1 MLSRCLHDCQ
11 MSDMKLRRGA
21 AASGKSRR
29 RIEKA
34 FRPKI
39 SGGLQAALALRLTR
53 FYYYDR
59 AAAKYVYKKH
69 CFFVHFKSCSDYF
82 SCCFISR
89 PSSVTALLFCEG
101 EVICSWKKSLPLV
114 LLQISLNFYWLRWQ
128 LFLGLACSIFLVCWG
143 LGEKCVKSDDFHRGQ
158 FCNLSRLSI
167 FQAPIFNR

>member
-82 SCCFISR
+82 PVVLSLDHHLSPPYFFLR
-89 PSSVTALLFCEG
+89 VN
-101 EVICSWKKSLPLV
+101 EVICSWKKIFTLSFVTNLLELLLIEMATFFGPRLFYLPSL
-114 LLQISLNFYWLRWQ
+114 
-128 LFLGLACSIFLVCWG
+128 LGI
-143 LGEKCVKSDDFHRGQ
+143 R
-158 FCNLSRLSI
+158 
-167 FQAPIFNR
+167 

>member
-69 CFFVHFKSCSDYF
+69 CFLYISNHALIIFPVVLSLDHHLSPPYF
-82 SCCFISR
+82 
-89 PSSVTALLFCEG
+89 
-101 EVICSWKKSLPLV
+101 
-114 LLQISLNFYWLRWQ
+114 
-128 LFLGLACSIFLVCWG
+128 FL
-143 LGEKCVKSDDFHRGQ
+143 EVKSSAHGKNIFMTIFH
-158 FCNLSRLSI
+158 
-167 FQAPIFNR
+167 